1 MAKKK
6 TEKPILDKNDSIEK
20 MRDELFQYR
29 VEICSYK
36 RSMNYLIAFVSVI
49 IAVLGFFGYDKI
61 DTVAD
66 KFEEHASNRLAVTD
80 SILAKLDTHF
90 LDSITDLI
98 YKTTNVY
105 ENSLKTLEKGVQ
117 YNIDYVNLI
126 GKLSYNKRAEKVP
139 ETYFERNATNV
150 FDIAYYSDSIREDII
165 GECYVIMR
173 DEYKYNTDDVFL
185 IAVYPKGR
193 NIAVFYQPFVV
204 KNDYN
209 KFYFQFNKY
218 EDDENYRLEVV
229 LLKKQGN
236 GAIGYRIKKPVVLY

>member
-6 TEKPILDKNDSIEK
+6 TEKPILDNNDSIEK
-20 MRDELFQYR
+20 LRGELFQYR

-36 RSMNYLIAFVSVI
+36 RSMKYLIACVTVV

-61 DTVAD
+61 DSVAD
-66 KFEEHASNRLAVTD
+66 KFEKRASNRLSVTE
-80 SILAKLDTHF
+80 LDTHF

-126 GKLSYNKRAEKVP
+126 SKLSYNKRAEKTP
-139 ETYFERNATNV
+139 DTYFERNATNV

-165 GECYVIMR
+165 GECYVVMR
-173 DEYKYNTDDVFL
+173 DEYKYNTEDVFL
-185 IAVYPKGR
+185 IAVYPRGR
-193 NIAVFYQPFVV
+193 NIAVYYQPFVV

-209 KFYFQFNKY
+209 KFYFQFSKY
-218 EDDENYRLEVV
+218 EDYVNYRLEVV
-229 LLKKQGN
+229 LLKKQGD
-236 GAIGYRIKKPVVLY
+236 GAIGYRNNKPVVLY

>member
-6 TEKPILDKNDSIEK
+6 TEKPILDNNDSIEK
-20 MRDELFQYR
+20 LRGELFQYR

-36 RSMNYLIAFVSVI
+36 RSMKYLIACVTVV

-61 DTVAD
+61 DSVAD
-66 KFEEHASNRLAVTD
+66 KFEKRASNRLSVTD

-126 GKLSYNKRAEKVP
+126 SKLSYNKRAEKTP
-139 ETYFERNATNV
+139 DTYFERNATNV

-165 GECYVIMR
+165 GECYVVMR
-173 DEYKYNTDDVFL
+173 DEYKYNTEDVFL
-185 IAVYPKGR
+185 IAVYPRGR
-193 NIAVFYQPFVV
+193 NIAVYYQPFVV

-209 KFYFQFNKY
+209 KFYFQFSKY
-218 EDDENYRLEVV
+218 EDYVNYRLEVV
-229 LLKKQGN
+229 LLKKQGD
-236 GAIGYRIKKPVVLY
+236 GAIGYRNNKPVVLY